1 MHQIESSSPPVV
13 RAAGACGSSNVQ
25 NMHGGAMVVR
35 VAGLKNQRASNVDCC
50 YNNKTTQMLV
60 TSGPPLITQER

>member
-13 RAAGACGSSNVQ
+13 RAADACGSSNVQ

-35 VAGLKNQRASNVDCC
+35 AAGLKFVMARSWEI
-50 YNNKTTQMLV
+50 L
-60 TSGPPLITQER
+60 